1 MYANTLKLV
10 PIIRKD
16 PTLFQKSKYSWILI
30 CTLPLVP
37 ESCQVPRGCDTV
49 SCVWNDTDYFCGPQK
64 LALSCHSSIQ
74 PEIIKRKP
82 LTYFCIWTCHM
93 SFLMKIISRLNKE
106 GPLTKR
112 KLFMIGEISGQ
123 MEQKTTSL
131 LFWRIKKKNLRK
143 TGSLMLQIKTKKQL
157 LRRNTRLEQIWLNLF
172 LKSSDIFRKLYL
184 LFITHIFTCIHSIT
198 YTVYHSHVS
207 PVTLAKTV
215 PIMAN

>member
-106 GPLTKR
+106 GPLTKC
-112 KLFMIGEISGQ
+112 KLFMVGEISGQ

-131 LFWRIKKKNLRK
+131 LFWRIEKKKKSKENRISHVTNK
-143 TGSLMLQIKTKKQL
+143 NKEEIIKTQY
-157 LRRNTRLEQIWLNLF
+157 QIRANLTEF
-172 LKSSDIFRKLYL
+172 VSEIFRHFSETVPSIYHP
-184 LFITHIFTCIHSIT
+184 HIYMHSQYHIHCLSFTCHQWR
-198 YTVYHSHVS
+198 
-207 PVTLAKTV
+207 
-215 PIMAN
+215 